1 MKKHPIIPL
10 LLLAAVGALV
20 SSPSAAMC
28 IDPGPPRL
36 LEAEVVGCENPRA
49 AAEKR
54 FRESTE
60 MHRLPGPAL
69 NEILVGRP
77 AQLLTLRVIRT
88 QQLSADP
95 RSQEGVTRES
105 WAAVEKPEEKQFLL
119 LDAKGCDGLK
129 AGSRQV
135 FLEEFTCC
143 DVLPPQDVACLLQ
156 VPTLVAPPE
165 ALGKADTH

>member
-1 MKKHPIIPL
+1 MRRHTTSIL
-10 LLLAAVGALV
+10 FLLAALAAWVPPAV
-20 SSPSAAMC
+20 AMC
-28 IDPGPPRL
+28 TDPGPPRL
-36 LEAEVVGCENPRA
+36 LEAEVVACENPRA

-54 FRESTE
+54 YRESTQ

-69 NEILVGRP
+69 DEILVGRP

-95 RSQEGVTRES
+95 RSQEGVTREA

-119 LDAKGCDGLK
+119 LDAKGCDGLE

-156 VPTLVAPPE
+156 LPALVVPPE
-165 ALGKADTH
+165 AFDKPAS

>member
-1 MKKHPIIPL
+1 MRKLTTVPIL
-10 LLLAAVGALV
+10 LLVALV
-20 SSPSAAMC
+20 ASASQSAAMC

-36 LEAEVVGCENPRA
+36 LEAEVVACENPRA

-77 AQLLTLRVIRT
+77 AQLLTLRVVRT

-95 RSQEGVTRES
+95 RSQEGVTREP

-156 VPTLVAPPE
+156 VPALVVPPE
-165 ALGKADTH
+165 PFAKPAS

>member
-1 MKKHPIIPL
+1 MRKLTTSLIL
-10 LLLAAVGALV
+10 LLVALAALA
-20 SSPSAAMC
+20 PPAIAMC

-36 LEAEVVGCENPRA
+36 LEAEVVACENPRA

-77 AQLLTLRVIRT
+77 AQLLTLRVVRS

-95 RSQEGVTRES
+95 RSQEGVTREP

-156 VPTLVAPPE
+156 LPVLVVPPE
-165 ALGKADTH
+165 PFAKPAS

>member
-1 MKKHPIIPL
+1 MRRHATSIL
-10 LLLAAVGALV
+10 FLLAALAVWA
-20 SSPSAAMC
+20 PPAAAMC

-36 LEAEVVGCENPRA
+36 LEAEVVACENPRA

-54 FRESTE
+54 YRESTQ

-69 NEILVGRP
+69 DEILVGRP

-95 RSQEGVTRES
+95 RSQEGVTREA

-119 LDAKGCDGLK
+119 LDAKGCDGLE

-135 FLEEFTCC
+135 FMEEFTCC

-156 VPTLVAPPE
+156 LPVLVVPPE
-165 ALGKADTH
+165 PFGKVGS

>member
-10 LLLAAVGALV
+10 LLLAAAGALA

-36 LEAEVVGCENPRA
+36 LEAEVVACENPRA

-54 FRESTE
+54 FRESPQL
-60 MHRLPGPAL
+60 HRLPGPAL
-69 NEILVGRP
+69 DEILAGRP
-77 AQLLTLRVIRT
+77 AQLLTLRVVRT

-95 RSQEGVTRES
+95 RSQEGVTREP

-129 AGSRQV
+129 AGARQV

-156 VPTLVAPPE
+156 VPVLVVPPE
-165 ALGKADTH
+165 PFARPAS

>member
-1 MKKHPIIPL
+1 MKRHTTSTFIL
-10 LLLAAVGALV
+10 LVVLAG
-20 SSPSAAMC
+20 SAGPTASMC
-28 IDPGPPRL
+28 LDPGPPRL
-36 LEAEVVGCENPRA
+36 VDAEVVACENPRA

-69 NEILVGRP
+69 KEILAGRP
-77 AQLLTLRVIRT
+77 AQLLTLRVVRT

-95 RSQEGVTRES
+95 RSEEGITREP

-119 LDAKGCDGLK
+119 LGAKGCDDLK
-129 AGSRQV
+129 AGTRKV

-156 VPTLVAPPE
+156 LPALVEPSE
-165 ALGKADTH
+165 SLGTTDTH